1 MRRVCER
8 FLRYRCTRL
17 SSRCSDVRV
26 CEGGDRQISYPLNQ
40 TTRLGARTRFSRNLD
55 DNRGISDTLLAQL
68 LYSAPRSRAL
78 SFLSSSS
85 RGDRIITYV
94 CVNKLNVCDNLCLR
108 KRLVQRT
115 TAKHNQNNVQ
125 TSGLNLCLRIHN
137 SRK

>member
-40 TTRLGARTRFSRNLD
+40 TTADNQTWGATQFSRNLD

-68 LYSAPRSRAL
+68 LYSAQ
-78 SFLSSSS
+78 
-85 RGDRIITYV
+85 DREHS
-94 CVNKLNVCDNLCLR
+94 LF
-108 KRLVQRT
+108 
-115 TAKHNQNNVQ
+115 
-125 TSGLNLCLRIHN
+125 
-137 SRK
+137 